1 MLFFLILLPFL
12 SLLILFLIPRK
23 FLNLIKILSLS
34 FSLFIFFY
42 SILLFF
48 FYDIYQKYDWKILL
62 SYIDPNKKINL
73 KFLDLDDFE
82 FMYFFSFFDGIN
94 YVIGV
99 DAISL
104 LFIILTTLLFPLCFL
119 LNWESVKYRFKDF
132 AILLFLLEF
141 FLINMF
147 SCLDLFFF
155 YIFFESVLIPM
166 FFIIGIWGSRH
177 RKIHAVY
184 QFFLY
189 TFFGSVFMLM
199 SILIIY
205 IHVGCTYIP
214 ILKNFT
220 FSENRQLLIWF
231 GLFLGFSIKVPM
243 IPFHIWLPEAHVEAP
258 TTGSIL
264 LAGILLKLGTYGF
277 MRFLIPLFPY
287 ALNFFTPFIFVICL
301 ISIVYGSF
309 STIRQVDLKKIIAYS
324 SIVHMNF
331 CIIGLFT
338 KNIEGL
344 FGSFFLMISH
354 GIVSGA
360 LFFCIGILY
369 DRYHTRILYYYGG
382 LVQVMPIFSVIFLIF
397 ILSNM
402 GFPGTS
408 GFIGEILVL
417 ISVFSFNF
425 KVALLISTSMVFS
438 AIYSLWLYNRVI
450 FGEIKYFFLL
460 KNAFYFKFWF
470 KKFSDITKREFMIS
484 FPLLF
489 FNFILG
495 VYPNIIFNFS
505 YFSIL
510 NLL

>member
-1 MLFFLILLPFL
+1 MLIFLILLPFF
-12 SLLILFLIPRK
+12 SLLFLFIIPRK

-34 FSLFIFFY
+34 FSLFIFFF
-42 SILLFF
+42 SLFLYF
-48 FYDIYQKYDWKILL
+48 FYDPFFRFNYKYLL
-62 SYIDPNKKINL
+62 TITKKDFIFKNDYLEIDTQFKSLFI
-73 KFLDLDDFE
+73 FL
-82 FMYFFSFFDGIN
+82 DGIN
-94 YVIGV
+94 YYIGV

-141 FLINMF
+141 FLINVF

-166 FFIIGIWGSRH
+166 FFIIGIWGSRQ

-189 TFFGSVFMLM
+189 TFFGSLFMLI
-199 SILIIY
+199 SIIVIY
-205 IHVGCTYIP
+205 LHIGTTTIFFIENSH
-214 ILKNFT
+214 
-220 FSENRQLLIWF
+220 FSDYRQLLIWF

-287 ALNFFTPFIFVICL
+287 ALKFFTPFVFIICL
-301 ISIVYGSF
+301 ISIIYGSF
-309 STIRQVDLKKIIAYS
+309 GTIRQIDLKKIIAYS
-324 SIVHMNF
+324 SVVHMNF

-338 KNIEGL
+338 NSIEGI

-360 LFFCIGILY
+360 LFFCIGVLY

-417 ISVFSFNF
+417 IAIFSVNF
-425 KVALLISTSMVFS
+425 KIAFLISTSMVFS
-438 AIYSLWLYNRVI
+438 AIYSLWLYNRII
-450 FGEIKYFFLL
+450 FGEIKNFFIL
-460 KNAFYFKFWF
+460 KDDFYFKKWF
-470 KKFSDITKREFMIS
+470 KKFADITKREFFIIL
-484 FPLLF
+484 PLILL
-489 FNFILG
+489 NFILG
-495 VYPNIIFNFS
+495 FYPNLVFNIS

>member
-1 MLFFLILLPFL
+1 MLLTLILLPFF
-12 SLLILFLIPRK
+12 SFIFLIVIPRR
-23 FLNLIKILSLS
+23 FLNLIKILSLC

-48 FYDIYQKYDWKILL
+48 LYNPYLRYNFEFLFSIVKLK
-62 SYIDPNKKINL
+62 NL
-73 KFLDLDDFE
+73 KQKDFYFDEIQFSDLV
-82 FMYFFSFFDGIN
+82 SFFDGIN
-94 YVIGV
+94 YIIGI

-141 FLINMF
+141 FLINVF

-166 FFIIGIWGSRH
+166 FFIIGIWGSRQ

-189 TFFGSVFMLM
+189 TFFGSVFMLI
-199 SILIIY
+199 SIIIIY
-205 IHVGCTYIP
+205 LHIGTTAIYFI
-214 ILKNFT
+214 KNFY
-220 FSENRQLLIWF
+220 FSENRQLIIWL

-277 MRFLIPLFPY
+277 IRFLIPLFPY
-287 ALNFFTPFIFVICL
+287 ALKFFTPFVFVICL
-301 ISIVYGSF
+301 ISIIYGSF
-309 STIRQVDLKKIIAYS
+309 STIRQIDLKKIIAYS

-338 KNIEGL
+338 NNIEGI

-354 GIVSGA
+354 GLVSGA

-408 GFIGEILVL
+408 GFSRCWRLLRFTGNSDIKLLERSRALSEGKSCILSVTVVRSRFRLNDKFRYCRLLQLPMETGRLTNRFDFRLSASSLLRSPIFPGKNFRLQIL
-417 ISVFSFNF
+417 IS
-425 KVALLISTSMVFS
+425 
-438 AIYSLWLYNRVI
+438 R
-450 FGEIKYFFLL
+450 
-460 KNAFYFKFWF
+460 
-470 KKFSDITKREFMIS
+470 
-484 FPLLF
+484 
-489 FNFILG
+489 
-495 VYPNIIFNFS
+495 
-505 YFSIL
+505 
-510 NLL
+510 

>member
-1 MLFFLILLPFL
+1 MLLTLILLPFF
-12 SLLILFLIPRK
+12 SFIFLIIIPRR
-23 FLNLIKILSLS
+23 FLNLIKILSLC
-34 FSLFIFFY
+34 FSLFIFFF
-42 SILLFF
+42 SVLLFF
-48 FYDIYQKYDWKILL
+48 LYNPYQRY
-62 SYIDPNKKINL
+62 NF
-73 KFLDLDDFE
+73 KFLISILKSNPLKVKDF
-82 FMYFFSFFDGIN
+82 YFDETQFFDFCSFFDGIN
-94 YVIGV
+94 YIIGI

-141 FLINMF
+141 FLINVF

-166 FFIIGIWGSRH
+166 FFIIGIWGSRQ

-189 TFFGSVFMLM
+189 TFFGSVFMLI
-199 SILIIY
+199 SIIIIY
-205 IHVGCTYIP
+205 LHIGTTAIHFI
-214 ILKNFT
+214 KNFY
-220 FSENRQLLIWF
+220 FSENRQLIIWLGF
-231 GLFLGFSIKVPM
+231 FLGFSIKVPM

-277 MRFLIPLFPY
+277 IRFLIPLFPY
-287 ALNFFTPFIFVICL
+287 ALKFFTPFVFVICL
-301 ISIVYGSF
+301 ISIIYGSF
-309 STIRQVDLKKIIAYS
+309 STIRQIDLKKIIAYS

-338 KNIEGL
+338 NNIEGI

-408 GFIGEILVL
+408 GFVGEILIL
-417 ISVFSFNF
+417 ISIFSINF

-438 AIYSLWLYNRVI
+438 AIYSLWLYNRII
-450 FGEIKYFFLL
+450 FGEIKNFFFLKNLYFF
-460 KNAFYFKFWF
+460 KSWF
-470 KKFSDITKREFMIS
+470 KKFSDITKREFMIAL
-484 FPLLF
+484 PLLF

-495 VYPNIIFNFS
+495 IYPNIIFNIS

>member
-1 MLFFLILLPFL
+1 MLLTLILLPFF
-12 SLLILFLIPRK
+12 SFIFLIIIPRR
-23 FLNLIKILSLS
+23 FLNIIKILSLS
-34 FSLFIFFY
+34 FSLFIFFF

-48 FYDIYQKYDWKILL
+48 LYNPYQRYNFKFLFSILKL
-62 SYIDPNKKINL
+62 ENL
-73 KFLDLDDFE
+73 KIKYFYFDDTQF
-82 FMYFFSFFDGIN
+82 FNFFSFFDGIN
-94 YVIGV
+94 YIIGI

-141 FLINMF
+141 FLINVF

-166 FFIIGIWGSRH
+166 FFIIGIWGSRQ

-189 TFFGSVFMLM
+189 TFFGSVFMLV
-199 SILIIY
+199 SIIIIY
-205 IHVGCTYIP
+205 LHIGTTAIFF
-214 ILKNFT
+214 IKNFY
-220 FSENRQLLIWF
+220 FSENRQLIIWLC
-231 GLFLGFSIKVPM
+231 LFLGFSIKVPM

-277 MRFLIPLFPY
+277 IRFLIPLFPY
-287 ALNFFTPFIFVICL
+287 ALKFFTPFVFIICL
-301 ISIVYGSF
+301 ISIIYGSF

-331 CIIGLFT
+331 SIIGLFT
-338 KNIEGL
+338 DSIEGL

-408 GFIGEILVL
+408 GFVGEILIL
-417 ISVFSFNF
+417 ISIFSINF
-425 KVALLISTSMVFS
+425 KVALLIATSMVFS
-438 AIYSLWLYNRVI
+438 AIYSLWLYNRII
-450 FGEIKYFFLL
+450 FGEIKNFFFLKNLYFF
-460 KNAFYFKFWF
+460 KSWF
-470 KKFSDITKREFMIS
+470 KKFSDITKREFMIAL
-484 FPLLF
+484 PLLL
-489 FNFILG
+489 FNFLLG
-495 VYPNIIFNFS
+495 IYPNIIFNIS

>member
-1 MLFFLILLPFL
+1 MLLTLILLPFF
-12 SLLILFLIPRK
+12 SFIFLIVIPRR
-23 FLNLIKILSLS
+23 FLNLIKILSLC

-48 FYDIYQKYDWKILL
+48 LYNPYQRYNFEFLFSIVKLK
-62 SYIDPNKKINL
+62 NL
-73 KFLDLDDFE
+73 KQKDFYFDEIQFSDLV
-82 FMYFFSFFDGIN
+82 SFFDGIN
-94 YVIGV
+94 YIIGI

-141 FLINMF
+141 FLINVF

-166 FFIIGIWGSRH
+166 FFIIGIWGSRQ

-189 TFFGSVFMLM
+189 TFFGSVFMLI
-199 SILIIY
+199 SIIIIY
-205 IHVGCTYIP
+205 LHIGTTAIYFI
-214 ILKNFT
+214 KNFY
-220 FSENRQLLIWF
+220 FSENRQLIIWL

-277 MRFLIPLFPY
+277 IRFLIPLFPY
-287 ALNFFTPFIFVICL
+287 ALKFFTPFVFVICL
-301 ISIVYGSF
+301 ISIIYGSF
-309 STIRQVDLKKIIAYS
+309 STIRQIDLKKIIAYS

-338 KNIEGL
+338 NNIEGI

-354 GIVSGA
+354 GLVSGA

-369 DRYHTRILYYYGG
+369 WW
-382 LVQVMPIFSVIFLIF
+382 
-397 ILSNM
+397 N
-402 GFPGTS
+402 
-408 GFIGEILVL
+408 
-417 ISVFSFNF
+417 FN
-425 KVALLISTSMVFS
+425 
-438 AIYSLWLYNRVI
+438 
-450 FGEIKYFFLL
+450 
-460 KNAFYFKFWF
+460 
-470 KKFSDITKREFMIS
+470 
-484 FPLLF
+484 
-489 FNFILG
+489 
-495 VYPNIIFNFS
+495 FNFS
-505 YFSIL
+505 FFYKF
-510 NLL
+510 

>member
-1 MLFFLILLPFL
+1 MLLTLILLPFF
-12 SLLILFLIPRK
+12 SFFFLIIIPRR
-23 FLNLIKILSLS
+23 FLNLIKIFSLS

-48 FYDIYQKYDWKILL
+48 IYNPYQRYNFKYLL
-62 SYIDPNKKINL
+62 SILKLNNL
-73 KFLDLDDFE
+73 KIKNFNIDE
-82 FMYFFSFFDGIN
+82 IQFFDFLNVFDGVSYTIGI
-94 YVIGV
+94 

-141 FLINMF
+141 FLINVF

-166 FFIIGIWGSRH
+166 FFIIGIWGSRQ

-189 TFFGSVFMLM
+189 TFFGSVFMLI
-199 SILIIY
+199 SIIIIY
-205 IHVGCTYIP
+205 LHIGTTSIYFI
-214 ILKNFT
+214 KNFY
-220 FSENRQLLIWF
+220 FSENRQLIIWL

-277 MRFLIPLFPY
+277 IRFLIPLFPY
-287 ALNFFTPFIFVICL
+287 ALKFFTPFIFVICL
-301 ISIVYGSF
+301 ISIIYGSF
-309 STIRQVDLKKIIAYS
+309 STIRQIDLKKIIAYS

-338 KNIEGL
+338 NNIEGL

-369 DRYHTRILYYYGG
+369 DRYHTRIFYYYGG

-408 GFIGEILVL
+408 GFVGEILIL
-417 ISVFSFNF
+417 IAIFSVNF

-450 FGEIKYFFLL
+450 FGRIKGFFFY
-460 KNAFYFKFWF
+460 KNLFFFKSRLS
-470 KKFSDITKREFMIS
+470 KFSDITKREFMIAL
-484 FPLLF
+484 PLLL

-495 VYPNIIFNFS
+495 IYPNIIFNMS